1 MTDYHGKNVLVLG
14 LARSG
19 FAVANLLLEL
29 GASVAVSDL
38 TQRAEEMENVEA
50 LKAKGASVTL
60 GEHPLSLLDEVDLV
74 VKNPGIRYDVPI
86 LAEAAKR
93 GIPIVTE
100 IEVAGIY
107 TDSPIIAITGSNG
120 KTTTTTLIGE
130 MFAKSGLPSVV
141 SGNIGTALSGV
152 VSNLPKKTWLVTEVS
167 SFQLQGTLHF
177 RPKISVLLNIY
188 PTHLDYH
195 GSFEKYTSA
204 KLRLFAN
211 QGQGDVAVLSA
222 DKDNLLSLIPM
233 LKEKGIE
240 VYTFSIH
247 NPVEQ
252 GLYRD
257 YQAIYYRS
265 LASSASIEVCRA
277 NEVALKGEFNL
288 ENALAAGTAALAAGV
303 PLSSVVEVWRT
314 FQGVEHRMEFV
325 CSVHHVK
332 FYNDSKATNP
342 QAAIR
347 AITSFSEPVIVILGG
362 LERGDDL
369 SVLEEPLRQHAKA
382 VVVLGESAER
392 MKATAHRAGIT
403 LIRSVST
410 IEEAVSAAVEF
421 STEND
426 VILLSPAAASWDMFP
441 SFEVRGRIFKEAVHK
456 L

>member
-1 MTDYHGKNVLVLG
+1 MTDFHGKNVLVLG

-19 FAVANLLLEL
+19 FAVANLLMDL
-29 GASVAVSDL
+29 GANVSVSDL
-38 TQRAEEMENVEA
+38 MQRAEELEYA
-50 LKAKGASVTL
+50 DTLKAKGAHVTL
-60 GEHPLSLLDEVDLV
+60 GEHPFSLLDHVDLV

-86 LAEAAKR
+86 LVEAANR
-93 GIPIVTE
+93 GIPMVTE
-100 IEVAGIY
+100 IEVAGSY
-107 TDSPIIAITGSNG
+107 TKSPIIAITGSNG

-130 MFAKSGLPSVV
+130 MFSKSDLPSVV
-141 SGNIGTALSGV
+141 SGNIGKAMSGV
-152 VSNLPKKTWLVTEVS
+152 VRDLSNETWLVTEVS
-167 SFQLQGTLHF
+167 SFQLQGTVHF
-177 RPKISVLLNIY
+177 RPKIAVLLNIY

-195 GSFEKYTSA
+195 GSFDAYRKA

-211 QGQGDVAVLSA
+211 QGQGDVAVLNA
-222 DKDNLLSLIPM
+222 DKDNLLALIPM
-233 LKEKGIE
+233 LREKGIE
-240 VYTFSIH
+240 VYTFSIQT
-247 NPVEQ
+247 PVEQ

-257 YQAIYYRS
+257 QHTIYYRS
-265 LASSASIEVCRA
+265 HASATSIEVCHA
-277 NEVALKGEFNL
+277 DEVALKGEFNL

-303 PLSSVVEVWRT
+303 PLPAVVEVWRT

-325 CSVHHVK
+325 RSVQQVK

-347 AITSFSEPVIVILGG
+347 AINSFSEPVIVILGG

-392 MKATAHRAGIT
+392 MKATALRAGIS
-403 LIRSVST
+403 LIRSVSS
-410 IEEAVSAAVEF
+410 IEEAVTEAVAF
-421 STEND
+421 STSND